1 MENKKIAGVF
11 ISFYNFGVKS
21 AAMYEIL
28 LLNDLQPGK
37 LRKQFDKTIGELA
50 SGNFT
55 AAQVKKMAGTVF
67 YRARLDDSNR
77 LLFRFGRFN
86 DQTCL
91 LVLEL
96 ILNHD
101 YAGSRFLRGVFVDES
116 KLAAFK
122 DISDLPA
129 GDVIVMP
136 YINKRYPK
144 FHLLDKFLS
153 FDDRQEEILQ
163 HPLPQIIIGSAGSGK
178 TALTLE
184 KIKALKGRI
193 LYVTLS
199 AYLAENSSHW
209 YYSTHYENE
218 NQEPD
223 FLSYREFMET
233 IRIPEGKEM
242 DFRSFERWFWGFRQ
256 STGLKDAHLVY
267 EEFRGVITGMD
278 ITKQCLS
285 AAEYLSLGVKQSI
298 FLSSERDAVYALFEK
313 YLLFLKEEGFYDINM
328 FSHELLESC
337 SAVYDYIVVD
347 EVQDFTNIQLFLI
360 LKSLIKPVNF
370 ILCGDANQVVHPNF
384 FSWSHLKSMFYQH
397 DLRGDEIR
405 ILHANYRNT
414 QIVSDL
420 ANRLLK
426 VKIARF
432 GSLDKESN
440 YLVTTVSQT
449 AGEVVFLEEKHK
461 TVAELARKTGK
472 SVNYAILVL
481 RNEDKPKASG
491 LFPSPLLFSV
501 QESKG
506 LEYENIILFNFIS
519 DNSAAFASICDG
531 VSADDLNGGEP
542 VYARGRDKKDKSL
555 DAYKFYINAL
565 YVAITRAVQRVY
577 VIEKTKGHNLL
588 GLLGISENGRDRV
601 IKEEVSSA
609 DDWKREARRLEMMGK
624 AEQAE
629 AIRKNILVTVKPNWT
644 PMTVERY
651 QSLRQE
657 ALDPE
662 HFNKKAKDH
671 LFDFAL
677 IHYQTFI
684 LEKLAGL
691 NYRRAEKY
699 EDERS
704 SIFRRYYQH
713 YRDDNLKMIVQEVNK
728 YGIDYRDVHNFT
740 PLHAAV
746 YAGALKITSSLLENG
761 ADPGLPDTFYK
772 TPLQIALLQ
781 AFINR
786 EYAKTRLGK
795 IYPMMLSDSLSVQVD
810 GRLIKIDPHK
820 VEFMAVHLFLAVQ
833 SAIQQSKSHWQAIG
847 IQVNDF
853 IEKLQDFPADV
864 VPSHRKKREYWLA
877 ILSKHEI
884 SGNNP
889 YNKKLFMRIE
899 RGVYIL
905 NPELRIRYLES
916 WIPAD
921 EIINCHG
928 ISVKDML
935 KHSVEKRAKETAE
948 WKRKW
953 EKEKL
958 KREREEMMR
967 QKREGWYRR

>member
-1 MENKKIAGVF
+1 
-11 ISFYNFGVKS
+11 
-21 AAMYEIL
+21 MYEVL
-28 LLNDLQPGK
+28 LLNDFHPGK
-37 LRKQFDKTIGELA
+37 LRKQFEKTLGELA
-50 SGNFT
+50 SGNF
-55 AAQVKKMAGTVF
+55 AAAEVKKMAGTEL

-77 LLFRFGRFN
+77 LLFRFGRFS
-86 DQTCL
+86 DQTYL

-96 ILNHD
+96 IMNHD
-101 YAGSRFLRGVFVDES
+101 YASSRFLRGASVDES
-116 KLAAFK
+116 KLVALK
-122 DISDLPA
+122 DITALPP
-129 GDVIVMP
+129 GDFIAMP
-136 YINKRYPK
+136 YVNRQYPK

-153 FDDRQEEILQ
+153 FDDRQEEIL
-163 HPLPQIIIGSAGSGK
+163 HYPLPQIIIGSAGSGK

-184 KIKALKGRI
+184 KIKELKGRI

-199 AYLAENSSHW
+199 AYLAENSSQW
-209 YYSTHYENE
+209 YYSAHYENE

-278 ITKQCLS
+278 ITK
-285 AAEYLSLGVKQSI
+285 EYLSLVDYCSLGVKQTI
-298 FLSSERDAVYALFEK
+298 FLSAERETVYALFEK
-313 YLLFLKEEGFYDINM
+313 YLLFLKEEGFYDINIL
-328 FSHELLESC
+328 SHKLLETC

-360 LKSLIKPVNF
+360 LKSLIKPSNF

-414 QIVSDL
+414 QMVSDL

-426 VKIARF
+426 IKIARF

-440 YLVTTVSQT
+440 YLVTTVSQS
-449 AGEVVFLEEKHK
+449 AGEIVFLEEKHR

-472 SVNYAILVL
+472 SVNYAVLVL
-481 RNEDKPKASG
+481 RNEDKEKAAG

-519 DNSAAFASICDG
+519 DNAAAFNSICDG
-531 VSADDLNGGEP
+531 VSADDLDGSNP
-542 VYARGRDKKDKSL
+542 AYARGRDKTDKSL

-577 VIEKTKGHNLL
+577 IIEKTKGHKLA
-588 GLLGISENGRDRV
+588 GLLGISETDRDRV
-601 IKEEVSSA
+601 IKEDVSSA

-624 AEQAE
+624 SEQAE
-629 AIRKNILVTVKPNWT
+629 AIRKNILVTVKPNWSPIT
-644 PMTVERY
+644 LERY
-651 QSLRQE
+651 LNLKGE
-657 ALDPE
+657 ALEPE
-662 HFNKKAKDH
+662 HFNKKAKDQ

-677 IHYQTFI
+677 IYNQVLI

-691 NYRRAEKY
+691 NYRRAEKF

-704 SIFRRYYQH
+704 SIFRKYYQH
-713 YRDDNLKMIVQEVNK
+713 YREDNLKMVAQEVNK
-728 YGIDYRDVHNFT
+728 YGIDYRDLHNFT

-746 YAGALKITSSLLENG
+746 YAGAVKITASLLQNG

-772 TPLQIALLQ
+772 TPIQIAFLQ

-786 EYAKTRLGK
+786 DYAKNQLGK
-795 IYPMMLSDSLSVQVD
+795 IYPLLLSDSLNLQIG
-810 GRLIKIDPHK
+810 GRLTKIDPHK
-820 VEFMAVHLFLAVQ
+820 VEFMALHLFLAVQ
-833 SAIQQSKSHWQAIG
+833 SAIQQSKNHWQAIG
-847 IQVNDF
+847 VQVNDF
-853 IEKLQDFPADV
+853 IDKLQDFPVIV
-864 VPSHRKKREYWLA
+864 VPLHRKKREYWLA
-877 ILSKHEI
+877 ILSKHEAE
-884 SGNNP
+884 GNNP
-889 YNKKLFMRIE
+889 YNKKIFKRVE

-905 NPELRIRYLES
+905 NPALQIRYLDS
-916 WIPAD
+916 WVPVD
-921 EIINCHG
+921 EIINCQG
-928 ISVKDML
+928 ISIDDMIN
-935 KHSVEKRAKETAE
+935 HSVEKHVKETAE
-948 WKRKW
+948 FNRKW

-967 QKREGWYRR
+967 QKRAGWY